1 MPTTKEVTVSSPSER
16 EILMRAASD
25 RAAAAFDA
33 LNDRHS
39 QRIADLEE
47 KLKEALTVL
56 EGRNA
61 RIEVLERAME
71 EDRDHFNLELS
82 RRDSIIESYR
92 AIRDDALH
100 ERDQLR
106 VVFHS
111 LRAQLDAL
119 ELPLRPPS
127 RAEDRFDEG
136 YTNGPVET
144 GHA

>member
-1 MPTTKEVTVSSPSER
+1 MPTTREVTVSAPSER
-16 EILMRAASD
+16 DILMRAASD

-33 LNDRHS
+33 LNDKHT
-39 QRIADLEE
+39 QRIEDLES
-47 KLKEALTVL
+47 KLRETLTVL

-61 RIEVLERAME
+61 RIEVLERAIHE
-71 EDRDHFNLELS
+71 ERDQFRLELS
-82 RRDSIIESYR
+82 HRDSIIESYR
-92 AIRDDALH
+92 SIRDDALH

-119 ELPLRPPS
+119 ELPLRGPS
-127 RAEDRFDEG
+127 RAEDSFDEG
-136 YTNGPVET
+136 YTNGPAET

>member
-1 MPTTKEVTVSSPSER
+1 MPNEMTVPPSNER
-16 EILMRAASD
+16 DILMRAASTW
-25 RAAAAFDA
+25 AS
-33 LNDRHS
+33 LNDRMT
-39 QRIADLEE
+39 DLEE

-61 RIEVLERAME
+61 RIEVLERAMYE
-71 EDRDHFNLELS
+71 ERDQFKLELS

-119 ELPLRPPS
+119 ELPLRGPS

>member
-1 MPTTKEVTVSSPSER
+1 MPTTKEVTIAPER
-16 EILMRAASD
+16 DILMRAASE
-25 RAAAAFDA
+25 RAAAAFDS
-33 LNDRHS
+33 LNDRM
-39 QRIADLEE
+39 ADLES

-61 RIEVLERAME
+61 RIEVLERAMH
-71 EDRDHFNLELS
+71 EDRDYFTLELS

-111 LRAQLDAL
+111 LRTQLDAL
-119 ELPLRPPS
+119 ELPLRGPS
-127 RAEDRFDEG
+127 RAEDSFDEG